1 VTFLPILER
10 ELRVAGRKPG
20 TIWFR
25 FSAALLGIAIWITL
39 LLSSQRGGP
48 ADLSRALFMAISI
61 PGLAISLLAGCFL
74 TADCLSGEKREGTLG
89 LLFLTDLKGYDV
101 VLGKLGAT
109 SIHSS
114 YALLS
119 ILPLLG
125 LPLLM
130 GGVTVGQF
138 WRVSLTLL
146 ATLLFSLGVGMI
158 NSALSNQSRQAMA
171 STLLC
176 LLSLSGILPSLWWLQ
191 KFLFSSAGFGPLLW
205 LSPVQVFIRA
215 LDPYYQT
222 KFGPSDFWVPL
233 TVIFLVGLGCL
244 AVSAL
249 LLPRTWQESAE
260 KSPRRKERS
269 STSDKDRNLERDAVS
284 ATVPLG
290 NRTRNDRDLLAVNP
304 YQWLAAR
311 DNSSRKFGW
320 KIAGLLWT
328 VFALATMTS
337 IFSHEH
343 IKPFIVCMFAGYAL
357 HQVVKWE
364 GALEA
369 TRQIQTDRQSGAWE
383 LLLVT
388 PLVEELILQGQ
399 RRAFRGKFLGLVSVA
414 SLVNISLAVMV
425 LGFPKELQIHGKDRF
440 IFLELFIGG
449 LLALW
454 LDFWT
459 IEQLGVWVALRS
471 KKHHRAG
478 LATSGLVMIGP
489 WAGLLLLIFIMNGR
503 SVSQASVPFLFG
515 SWFLL
520 GFGCDAVLL
529 KLARRNLCLRE
540 SMTPQP
546 SLGVISA
553 LTSHYN
559 AVE

>member
-1 VTFLPILER
+1 MTFLPILER

-25 FSAALLGIAIWITL
+25 FFAALLGIAIWITL
-39 LLSSQRGGP
+39 LMSSRRGGT
-48 ADLSRALFMAISI
+48 AELSRALFMAISI
-61 PGLAISLLAGCFL
+61 PALAFSLLAGCFL

-109 SIHSS
+109 SVHSI

-119 ILPLLG
+119 IVPLLG

-146 ATLLFSLGVGMI
+146 ATLLFSLGIGMI
-158 NSALSNQSRQAMA
+158 NSASSNQSRQAMA

-176 LLSLSGILPSLWWLQ
+176 VLSLSGILPSLWWLQ
-191 KFLFSSAGFGPLLW
+191 KSLFSSAGLDPLLW
-205 LSPVQVFIRA
+205 FSPVQVFIRA
-215 LDPYYQT
+215 LDPYYQIRS
-222 KFGPSDFWVPL
+222 GPWDFWLPL
-233 TVIFLVGLGCL
+233 TVIFVVGIGCL

-249 LLPRTWQESAE
+249 LLPRTWHESVE
-260 KSPRRKERS
+260 KSPRRKERTN
-269 STSDKDRNLERDAVS
+269 TSDDGGNLDGNGVGANLSR
-284 ATVPLG
+284 G
-290 NRTRNDRDLLAVNP
+290 NRIRDDRDLLVANP

-320 KIAGLLWT
+320 KIAGLLLA
-328 VFALATMTS
+328 VLALATMAS

-357 HQVVKWE
+357 HQVVKWV
-364 GALEA
+364 GALES
-369 TRQIQTDRQSGAWE
+369 TRQILTDRQSGAWE

-388 PLVEELILQGQ
+388 PLDEARILEGQ
-399 RRAFRGKFLGLVSVA
+399 RRAFRGKFRGLVGVA

-425 LGFPKELQIHGKDRF
+425 LGFPRELQIHGKDRF

-449 LLALW
+449 VIALW

-459 IEQLGVWVALRS
+459 IEQLGVWAALRAR
-471 KKHHRAG
+471 KHHRAV

-489 WAGLLLLIFIMNGR
+489 WAGLLLMIFIMNAR
-503 SVSQASVPFLFG
+503 NVSQGAIPVIFG
-515 SWFLL
+515 SWFLF

-540 SMTPQP
+540 SSTPQC
-546 SLGVISA
+546 SLGTV
-553 LTSHYN
+553 T
-559 AVE
+559 